1 MYPTTIITWD
11 DQSDIRIPEISN
23 VRTMP
28 LYCTVFTSDKGTEEW
43 TRISGQDWFDMYAV
57 GNTVDFERHGQP
69 LLQAAAS
76 IEAGAELLC
85 KRVVATDATLANLAV
100 VASVTTAQK
109 QVITNANIFKD
120 AAAINEYLGVTDG
133 VEYTMFLKLHRPIG
147 TDRYLISVRYPTGQT
162 YWAMGGSGNNMT
174 QDYLYWAAN
183 EERQYDFK
191 PEGVEFPG
199 VTNGNY
205 TVSLYQYTDSTL
217 QPGQYPTTRPT
228 NISLIGT
235 KIIQVQNGD
244 GVNQTVETEPENP
257 DAISATVSYSF
268 KSAVGAKTIEEIKTA
283 IDADVASDQTAAGEN
298 TTVFPLWIIYDIGR
312 GASKKR
318 IRITP
323 NHQLSKTQANYFMY
337 DIDVIESNNGFDTI
351 HFVIDPT
358 VTSGNSNISLQY
370 QVDTY
375 SNQIRAYQYNDQI
388 LAFMDVMMAATGMD
402 EAEAIGMDLL
412 FGTNKKNQKITGIT
426 VDTNGGVDLTI
437 STGQLLQNGDN
448 GFFGDHPWGHEQYG
462 PLVAKAFAGYVVDPA
477 SNEATI
483 LTQSDEVYDT
493 RIYDVDR
500 YKIDMVF
507 DANYPII
514 VKRAIE
520 QLVTFRE
527 DFMYMR
533 DLGTECNTLDLIEL
547 ADFDNL
553 KSKFCASYC
562 TYYDIIDPYSRK
574 QITVTM
580 MYSMAKIMVQNLNNG
595 RNLPIAGILH
605 NYIITDAIRNTVAF
619 TPAICPGLNQK
630 EDLYDLRI
638 NYATYI
644 DDDLVVESLYTSQTR
659 YTQLSFANNVI
670 AVQEVIKRI
679 RTRCP
684 AIRYSFID
692 GDDLAEYKARVE
704 EIIAPYRPNF
714 RTLALEYMQDA
725 YYTENK
731 IFYATLVV
739 QFRDFVQTEYFKIVA
754 IGSSVVYTSPS
765 ASSTGGTVTVP

>member
-11 DQSDIRIPEISN
+11 DQSDIRTPEIST

-43 TRISGQDWFDMYAV
+43 TRVSGQDWFDMYAV
-57 GNTVDFERHGQP
+57 NNTVDFERHGQP

-85 KRVVATDATLANLAV
+85 KRVVATDSSLANLAV
-100 VASVTTAQK
+100 IASVKTKPAQA
-109 QVITNANIFKD
+109 VTNVNIFKD
-120 AAAINEYLGVTDG
+120 ATACNEYLGVSDS
-133 VEYTMFLKLHRPIG
+133 VEYTMFIKLHRAVG
-147 TDRYLISVRYPTGQT
+147 TDRYIVSVRYPTGQT
-162 YWAMGGSGNNMT
+162 YWAMGGNGTEMSN
-174 QDYLYWAAN
+174 DYIYWAAN

-205 TVSLYQYTDSTL
+205 TVSLYQYTDNTL
-217 QPGQYPTTRPT
+217 SPGEYPSVRPT
-228 NISLIGT
+228 NLTLIST
-235 KIIQVQNGD
+235 NTFTVTNGD
-244 GVNQTVETEPENP
+244 GTNQTTETEPDNP
-257 DAISATVSYSF
+257 DAITATVTYSF
-268 KSAVGAKTIEEIKTA
+268 KSAVGCKNIQEIKAA
-283 IDADVASDQTAAGEN
+283 IDQAIQDDRDIAGEDAKI
-298 TTVFPLWIIYDIGR
+298 FPLWIIYDIGR
-312 GASKKR
+312 GTSKKR
-318 IRITP
+318 FRITA

-337 DIDVIESNNGFDTI
+337 DIDVIESNHSFDSI
-351 HFVIDPT
+351 HFVLDPT
-358 VTSGNSNISLQY
+358 VTSNDSNISLQY
-370 QVDTY
+370 QVNNY
-375 SNQIRAYQYNDQI
+375 STQIRGYQYNDDI
-388 LAFMDVMMAATGMD
+388 LDFMDIMIAATGLS
-402 EAEAIGMDLL
+402 EADAIGCDLL
-412 FGTNKKNQKITGIT
+412 FGTNKKGQSIAGIN
-426 VDTNGGVDLTI
+426 VDTVGGVDLTI
-437 STGQLLQNGDN
+437 ATGQLLQNGDN
-448 GFFGDHPWGHEQYG
+448 GFFGEAPWGHEQYG
-462 PLVAKAFAGYVVDPA
+462 PLVAKAFAGYVIDEVTGEA
-477 SNEATI
+477 SI

-507 DANYPII
+507 DANYPTI

-520 QLVTFRE
+520 QLVSFRE

-533 DLGTECNTLDLIEL
+533 DLGTECNTIDLIEL

-553 KSKFCASYC
+553 KSRFCASYC

-580 MYSMAKIMVQNLNNG
+580 TYSLAKIMVQNLNNG
-595 RNLPIAGILH
+595 RNLPIAGILY

-630 EDLYDLRI
+630 EGLYDLRI

-644 DDDLVVESLYTSQTR
+644 DDDLVVESLYTSQER
-659 YTQLSFANNVI
+659 YTQCSFANNVI

-692 GDDLAEYKARVE
+692 GDDLSEYKAKVE

-714 RTLALEYMQDA
+714 KTLALEYMQDA

-739 QFRDFVQTEYFKIVA
+739 QFRDFVQTEYFKVVA
-754 IGSSVVYTSPS
+754 LGSNVSYTS
-765 ASSTGGTVTVP
+765 ATSSTSSTTTTS

>member
-11 DQSDIRIPEISN
+11 DQSDIRTPEITT

-28 LYCTVFTSDKGTEEW
+28 LYCTVFTADKGTEEW
-43 TRISGQDWFDMYAV
+43 VRLSGQEWFDMYAV
-57 GNTVDFERHGQP
+57 NNTVDFERHGQP

-100 VASVTTAQK
+100 IASVSTKPAQA
-109 QVITNANIFKD
+109 VINCNMFKD
-120 AAAINEYLGVTDG
+120 AAAANQYLNASDC
-133 VEYTMFLKLHRPIG
+133 VENTMFIKLHRAIG
-147 TDRYLISVRYPTGQT
+147 TDRYIISVRYPTGQT
-162 YWAMGGSGNNMT
+162 YWIMIGDGTESANNCI
-174 QDYLYWAAN
+174 YWAAN
-183 EERQYDFK
+183 EDRQYDFK
-191 PEGVEFPG
+191 PDGVDFPG
-199 VTNGNY
+199 VTNGRY
-205 TVSLYQYTDSTL
+205 TVTLYQYTDSTL
-217 QPGQYPTTRPT
+217 SPGQYPTTRPT
-228 NISLIGT
+228 NLTQIASNSFIVT
-235 KIIQVQNGD
+235 NGD
-244 GVNQTVETEPENP
+244 GSNQTTETEPANP
-257 DAISATVSYSF
+257 DAIAATVTYSF
-268 KSAVGAKTIEEIKTA
+268 KSAVGCKTLQEVKAA
-283 IDADVASDQTAAGEN
+283 IDQAVEDDKAVAGEGAN
-298 TTVFPLWIIYDIGR
+298 IFPLWIFYDIGR

-318 IRITP
+318 ICITP
-323 NHQLSKTQANYFMY
+323 NYQLSKTQTNYFMY
-337 DIDVIESNNGFDTI
+337 DINVVESNHTFDAI
-351 HFVIDPT
+351 HFVLDPT
-358 VTSGNSNISLQY
+358 ITSNDTNISLQY
-370 QVDTY
+370 QVNNY
-375 SNQIRAYQYNDQI
+375 STQIRAYQYNDEI
-388 LAFMDVMMAATGMD
+388 SAFMDLMIAATGMD
-402 EAEAIGMDLL
+402 EAEAIGQDLL
-412 FGTNKKNQKITGIT
+412 FGTNKKSQNISGIT
-426 VDTNGGVDLTI
+426 VDTTAGVDLSI
-437 STGQLLQNGDN
+437 ATGQLLQNGDN
-448 GFFGDHPWGHEQYG
+448 GFFGDAPFGHEQYG
-462 PLVAKAFAGYVVDPA
+462 PLVAKAFAGYVVDENTGEA
-477 SNEATI
+477 SI

-507 DANYPII
+507 DANYPTI

-520 QLVTFRE
+520 QLVSFRE

-533 DLGTECNTLDLIEL
+533 DLGTECNTIELIEL

-580 MYSMAKIMVQNLNNG
+580 MYSMARIMVQNLNNG
-595 RNLPIAGILH
+595 RNLPIAGIKH
-605 NYIITDAIRNTVAF
+605 NYIITDAIRNTVGF

-644 DDDLVVESLYTSQTR
+644 DDDLVVESLYTSQER

-692 GDDLAEYKARVE
+692 GDDLAKYRAQVE
-704 EIIAPYRPNF
+704 EVIAPYKPNF
-714 RTLALEYMQDA
+714 KTLTLEYMQDA

-754 IGSSVVYTSPS
+754 LGSNVDYTSVS
-765 ASSTGGTVTVP
+765 QSSTGGTVTV